1 MEKKV
6 QTIRVN
12 GLILA
17 LEEKEESL
25 VLKAASVLGITAK
38 EILSFGVLKRALDA
52 RRNRP
57 PHFVYSVKVGLSDSA
72 VVPQTLPEGLQI
84 LPFADVPVMAYP
96 GKEKPKAPYRPEQP
110 VVVIGGGPSG
120 LFAAWVLALCG
131 VPVLLMERG
140 KRIEERVR
148 DVRRFWE
155 AGELNPQSNVLF
167 GEGGA
172 GTFSDG
178 KLTSRTKNPYAG
190 WVKKTLVEMGA
201 PSSILTDAKPHVG
214 TDRLRNV
221 ILQLRNQLTQLGGV
235 IQFES
240 QVTDFLIRHGKIE
253 AVVVNGGQE
262 IRAGQVIL
270 AIGQSADDTY
280 AILARRGVQME
291 AKAFAM
297 GLRVEHPQ
305 CQINQLQYGKWSNAP
320 ELPPAEYF
328 VTAAVQKFN
337 RSVYTFCMCP
347 GGRVIGCSAFPG
359 GIITN
364 GMSNHDRSEAFA
376 NSALVVNVREEDF
389 VKEGDPLS
397 GLRFRTIWEQKAFVA
412 GGGDYFA
419 PAQKLSEFVERKY
432 SGAIGRTSFLPG
444 VRAVPLEDV
453 LPEFVACSLRAGLLR
468 FEQKMPG
475 FISPDAHL
483 IGVETRTSSP
493 VRISRN
499 ANGQSENIQGLYP
512 CGEGAGYAGGIISS
526 ALDGMK
532 AAWSVMS
539 VLNGS
544 PE

>member
-25 VLKAASVLGITAK
+25 VLKAASLLGITAK
-38 EILSFGVLKRALDA
+38 EILSFGILKRALDA

-57 PHFVYSVKVGLSDSA
+57 PHFVYSVKIGLSDST

-84 LPFADVPVMAYP
+84 LPIADVPVMAYP
-96 GKEKPKAPYRPEQP
+96 GKEKPKAQYRPEQP

-131 VPVLLMERG
+131 VPVLLLERG
-140 KRIEERVR
+140 KRLEERVR

-155 AGELNPQSNVLF
+155 TGELNPQSNVLF

-201 PSSILTDAKPHVG
+201 PSSILTEAKPHVG

-221 ILQLRNQLTQLGGV
+221 ILQLRNKLMELGCE
-235 IQFES
+235 IQFEAR
-240 QVTDFLIRHGKIE
+240 VTDFLVRHNKME
-253 AVVVNGGQE
+253 AIVINDQQE
-262 IRAGQVIL
+262 IKAERVIL

-280 AILARRGVQME
+280 ATLARRGVKME

-297 GLRVEHPQ
+297 GLRIEHPQ
-305 CQINQLQYGKWSNAP
+305 SLINELQYGKWSKAP
-320 ELPPAEYF
+320 QLPPAEYF
-328 VTAAVQKFN
+328 VTAAVSKFN

-359 GIITN
+359 GVITN
-364 GMSNHDRSEAFA
+364 GMSNHDRSGEFA
-376 NSALVVNVREEDF
+376 DSAVVVNVRPEDF
-389 VKEGDPLS
+389 VMEKNPLS
-397 GLRFRTIWEQKAFVA
+397 GLEFRKKWEKMAFEL
-412 GGGDYFA
+412 GGGNYCA
-419 PAQKLSEFVERKY
+419 PAQKLTEFVGRKY
-432 SGAIGRTSFLPG
+432 SGSIGRTSFLPG

-493 VRISRN
+493 VRISRD
-499 ANGQSENIQGLYP
+499 ANGQSENVLGLYP

-532 AAWSVMS
+532 AAKSVMAALS
-539 VLNGS
+539 GS